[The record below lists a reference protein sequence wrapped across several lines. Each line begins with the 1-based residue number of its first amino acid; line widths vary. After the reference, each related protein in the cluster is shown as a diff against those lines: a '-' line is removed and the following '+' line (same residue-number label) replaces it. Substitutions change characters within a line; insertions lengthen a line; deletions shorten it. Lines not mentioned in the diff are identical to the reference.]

1 MANLPNAN
9 QFVGSMVTES
19 QFKLAFT
26 SLLNFLNELSG
37 GFEASKGGVYGYAT
51 VSLFEA
57 DKMNVPKNS
66 SVRIATGSEAGLY
79 TWNGAVLTKVQ
90 DFTLT
95 DAKTYTDLQLSKF
108 LTVNT
113 TNPACLYEICDNNG
127 NVLLSID
134 LNGRLDFDASIILS
148 EYTKFTELSAY
159 LKRNDA
165 EYLAVVAL
173 LKSFSVNTSNP
184 ARLLEISDVKGN
196 VLFSID
202 NYGRADFDASLILN
216 EYAKTSAF
224 NEYVRKDNTD
234 YLKLLD
240 LFKNISINTAN
251 PARLFEIC
259 DNKGN
264 VLFSIDNT
272 GRIFGDFAVWETAV
286 KDALSDVFT
295 TKVIPRDDTHQIVD
309 KNGNVLARV
318 DRNGA
323 WWFPEVNADSLT
335 AIKLNSKLSS
345 ETGLTVPSV
354 PNSRLVTLPPL
365 NYMRLNLAMKAMP
378 TDLTG
383 EISTSGTC
391 TFSDATTSV
400 IYLQANVELS
410 IQGQGSAFDKKKNFT
425 LDVLNSEGKSL
436 AIKFGDMIA
445 ADSFHLKGFYRDPS
459 HFRDQGGYRFWK
471 SMIETLD
478 YPYCKVNNDT
488 YLANIARVED
498 AEFTADAKYYPH
510 GFPVEIYMGDA
521 FYGLYTLRLK
531 KTRQNY
537 AMNNADLKH
546 IFLDSATYSAYLKEP
561 FDPTDWEIK
570 SPKMKNYVDQGPI
583 PPAFEN
589 NVLASINR
597 LFDFTSNLS
606 TNFANHA
613 DVINLPHWLVFY
625 INCELIGDWDHNGNN
640 YNIMTWDNTHWTI
653 IPYDLDWTLNWYKGN
668 GAVQSGFILG
678 GGDIWLTF
686 RTVYKNELKQMW
698 TKLRN
703 SNVITTEKLVKQY
716 RDVAK
721 FIPRAVYTADKN
733 RWGVSPYF
741 SETDY
746 PTLEQAYAYINARIA
761 YLDSQWLITS

>member
-240 LFKNISINTAN
+240 LFKNISINIANPARLFEICDNKGNVLFSIDNYGRADFDASLILNEYAKTSAFSEYVRKDNTDYLKLLDLFKNISINTAN

-286 KDALSDVFT
+286 KDALSDV
-295 TKVIPRDDTHQIVD
+295 
-309 KNGNVLARV
+309 
-318 DRNGA
+318 
-323 WWFPEVNADSLT
+323 
-335 AIKLNSKLSS
+335 
-345 ETGLTVPSV
+345 
-354 PNSRLVTLPPL
+354 
-365 NYMRLNLAMKAMP
+365 
-378 TDLTG
+378 
-383 EISTSGTC
+383 
-391 TFSDATTSV
+391 
-400 IYLQANVELS
+400 LQ
-410 IQGQGSAFDKKKNFT
+410 QK
-425 LDVLNSEGKSL
+425 
-436 AIKFGDMIA
+436 
-445 ADSFHLKGFYRDPS
+445 
-459 HFRDQGGYRFWK
+459 
-471 SMIETLD
+471 
-478 YPYCKVNNDT
+478 
-488 YLANIARVED
+488 
-498 AEFTADAKYYPH
+498 
-510 GFPVEIYMGDA
+510 
-521 FYGLYTLRLK
+521 
-531 KTRQNY
+531 
-537 AMNNADLKH
+537 
-546 IFLDSATYSAYLKEP
+546 
-561 FDPTDWEIK
+561 
-570 SPKMKNYVDQGPI
+570 
-583 PPAFEN
+583 
-589 NVLASINR
+589 
-597 LFDFTSNLS
+597 
-606 TNFANHA
+606 
-613 DVINLPHWLVFY
+613 
-625 INCELIGDWDHNGNN
+625 
-640 YNIMTWDNTHWTI
+640 
-653 IPYDLDWTLNWYKGN
+653 
-668 GAVQSGFILG
+668 
-678 GGDIWLTF
+678 
-686 RTVYKNELKQMW
+686 
-698 TKLRN
+698 
-703 SNVITTEKLVKQY
+703 
-716 RDVAK
+716 
-721 FIPRAVYTADKN
+721 
-733 RWGVSPYF
+733 
-741 SETDY
+741 
-746 PTLEQAYAYINARIA
+746 
-761 YLDSQWLITS
+761 

>member
-1 MANLPNAN
+1 MPLPNIYEFIGTN
-9 QFVGSMVTES
+9 VTE
-19 QFKLAFT
+19 
-26 SLLNFLNELSG
+26 G
-37 GFEASKGGVYGYAT
+37 GFKAAFSIMHDFLKDLSIKVESSKDGIRGYAT
-51 VSLFEA
+51 MALFEA
-57 DKMNVPKNS
+57 DKVNVPKNS

-79 TWNGAVLTKVQ
+79 TWNGTVLTKVQ
-90 DFTLT
+90 DSTLS
-95 DAKTYTDLQLSKF
+95 DAKSYTDLQLSKF

-113 TNPACLYEICDNNG
+113 SNPARLYEICDNKG

-173 LKSFSVNTSNP
+173 LKSLSVNTNNP
-184 ARLLEISDVKGN
+184 ARLFEIADSKGN

-224 NEYVRKDNTD
+224 SEYVRKDNTD

-345 ETGLTVPSV
+345 ETGLTVPTV

-488 YLANIARVED
+488 YAANTARVED
-498 AEFTADAKYYPH
+498 AEFTADAKYTRM
-510 GFPVEIYMGDA
+510 GF
-521 FYGLYTLRLK
+521 LLK
-531 KTRQNY
+531 
-537 AMNNADLKH
+537 
-546 IFLDSATYSAYLKEP
+546 
-561 FDPTDWEIK
+561 
-570 SPKMKNYVDQGPI
+570 
-583 PPAFEN
+583 
-589 NVLASINR
+589 SIWVMH
-597 LFDFTSNLS
+597 SM
-606 TNFANHA
+606 A
-613 DVINLPHWLVFY
+613 
-625 INCELIGDWDHNGNN
+625 C
-640 YNIMTWDNTHWTI
+640 
-653 IPYDLDWTLNWYKGN
+653 IPYDLKRL
-668 GAVQSGFILG
+668 V
-678 GGDIWLTF
+678 
-686 RTVYKNELKQMW
+686 R
-698 TKLRN
+698 
-703 SNVITTEKLVKQY
+703 ITH
-716 RDVAK
+716 
-721 FIPRAVYTADKN
+721 
-733 RWGVSPYF
+733 
-741 SETDY
+741 
-746 PTLEQAYAYINARIA
+746 
-761 YLDSQWLITS
+761 